1 MPDDRITS
9 VLVEGEPVPLSERTR
24 ALLGSPSLVTLEH
37 DTEGPT
43 MKVRITRACGDWL
56 EGDEPEVNA
65 DYGKQLIENGLA
77 EEVGGK
83 TASRAKRK

>member
-1 MPDDRITS
+1 MSDDRIET
-9 VLVEGEPVPLSERTR
+9 VLVAGEPVPESAFDR
-24 ALLGSPSLVTLEH
+24 ALLGSPSLVTLKL

-43 MKVRITRACGDWL
+43 MKIRIIRACGNWL

-77 EEVGGK
+77 EEVGDK
-83 TASRAKRK
+83 PSKANRK

>member
-1 MPDDRITS
+1 
-9 VLVEGEPVPLSERTR
+9 VEGEPVPFSKRTL
-24 ALLGSPSLVTLEH
+24 ALLGSPSLVTLKH
-37 DTEGPT
+37 DTEGTT

-77 EEVGGK
+77 EEAGVK
-83 TASRAKRK
+83 PAAKAKRK